1 MIGAASREKLAAVT
15 EFGADHAVD
24 YGAADWP
31 DQVRELTGGR
41 GATLVLDAVGGETA
55 ASAFAATADGEGRV
69 GLYGYASGGWPTL
82 DIQAIARRGLTLSG
96 PLGIVIRKPGAEQR
110 DDAEQAL
117 AAAARGELTPRI
129 HARFPLERAA
139 DAHRELEARRSTG
152 AIVLTVSMCCPL
164 PAS

>member
-1 MIGAASREKLAAVT
+1 MT

-24 YGAADWP
+24 YGAAGWP
-31 DQVRELTGGR
+31 DRVRELTGGP

-55 ASAFAATADGEGRV
+55 AAAFGATADGGGRI
-69 GLYGYASGGWPTL
+69 GLYGYASGDWPTL

-96 PLGIVIRKPGAEQR
+96 PLGVVIRKSDAERR

-152 AIVLTVSMCCPL
+152 AIVLTV
-164 PAS
+164 